1 MESVVKKMKAKKVT
15 PTGLNIS
22 KYLQYG

>member
-1 MESVVKKMKAKKVT
+1 MKSVVKKMKATQVT

>member
-1 MESVVKKMKAKKVT
+1 MESVVKKMKATKAI

>member
-1 MESVVKKMKAKKVT
+1 MESVVKKMKATKVT
-15 PTGLNIS
+15 PMGLNIS